1 MKGFL
6 IMIKLIII
14 LLFILFVLFA
24 IFLLFSSITN
34 YKPPVSELIFK
45 SDAPDKI
52 DVDKDLNLLIWN
64 IGYCGL
70 SDDMDFFYD
79 GGKQVRTSKENV
91 NNNMNVIFDF
101 ISKKNN
107 QSFILLQEV
116 DLSSRRSYFTNQF
129 DLITKALSKHNGFF
143 AKNYDVKFVPTPIY
157 NPLGTVISGLASF
170 SGFIPASVIR
180 YSFPGNFS
188 WPTSLFMLDRCF
200 MVMRFPTSNNKELL
214 VINTHNSAYDDGSLK
229 TQQMEYLKKFLI
241 VEYNKGNYVI
251 VGGDWNQNPPELARE
266 DLQKNSPAKRF
277 ILNSVPENY
286 LPSEWKWIYDS
297 ATPTN
302 RYLNIAYSETTSV
315 KVTLDFFLISPNI
328 ENTFIK
334 VQDLEYKN
342 SDHQPVFCV
351 VKLK

>member
-1 MKGFL
+1 
-6 IMIKLIII
+6 MIKLIII
-14 LLFILFVLFA
+14 LLIILLVLFS
-24 IFLLFSSITN
+24 IFLLFSSVTN
-34 YKPPVSELIFK
+34 YKPPVSELIFN
-45 SDAPDKI
+45 SETPNKI
-52 DVDKDLNLLIWN
+52 DIEKEINLFIWN

-91 NNNMNVIFDF
+91 INNMNVITDF
-101 ISKKNN
+101 ISKNNN

-129 DLITKALSKHNGFF
+129 DTITKLIPKYYGFF
-143 AKNYDVKFVPTPIY
+143 AKNYDVKFVPTPIN
-157 NPLGTVISGLASF
+157 NPLGKVKSGLASC
-170 SGFIPASVIR
+170 SEYIPSSVIR
-180 YSFPGNFS
+180 YSFLGNFS

-241 VEYNKGNYVI
+241 NEYEKGNYII
-251 VGGDWNQNPPELARE
+251 VGGDWNQNPPELTRE

-277 ILNSVPENY
+277 ILNPVPSNY
-286 LPSEWKWIYDS
+286 IPSDWKWVYDS
-297 ATPTN
+297 ETPTN
-302 RYLNIAYSETTSV
+302 RYLNIPYNETKSV

-328 ENTFIK
+328 EKLNVEAK
-334 VQDLEYKN
+334 DLGFKN

>member
-1 MKGFL
+1 
-6 IMIKLIII
+6 
-14 LLFILFVLFA
+14 
-24 IFLLFSSITN
+24 
-34 YKPPVSELIFK
+34 
-45 SDAPDKI
+45 
-52 DVDKDLNLLIWN
+52 
-64 IGYCGL
+64 
-70 SDDMDFFYD
+70 
-79 GGKQVRTSKENV
+79 
-91 NNNMNVIFDF
+91 
-101 ISKKNN
+101 
-107 QSFILLQEV
+107 LQEV
-116 DLSSRRSYFTNQF
+116 DKSSRRSYYTNQF
-129 DLITKALSKHNGFF
+129 DSLENKLSDFYGFF
-143 AKNYDVKFVPTPIY
+143 AKNYDVKFVPTPIN
-157 NPLGTVISGLASF
+157 NPLGKVKSGLASF
-170 SGFIPASVIR
+170 SEFIPSSVIR

-241 VEYNKGNYVI
+241 DEYDKGNYVI

-286 LPSEWKWIYDS
+286 LPSDWKWIYDS

-302 RYLNIAYSETTSV
+302 RYLNIPYSETKSV

-328 ENTFIK
+328 ENSFIK
-334 VQDLEYKN
+334 VQDLEFKN